1 MNAIYMIVM
10 LPSVPQKCGR
20 MSREA
25 YQRLPASLINQI
37 RALYIYLY
45 ANEIAMIAIY
55 MFVF

>member
-55 MFVF
+55 V